1 MPTQRTPN
9 SAMLYFG
16 MVALVLLLA
25 GCGGSEP
32 TEQQSLAKMQ
42 HEADAI
48 QAAVIA
54 RQAKTPKPDPPPRP
68 RPKPKP
74 PRSEHLMSEG
84 WKQLGKELYFT
95 LEIGGGARMLTALHT
110 EAEQNCHAE
119 EAPCY
124 HEIGSKLVQ
133 RMMQARSVVKD
144 LESTVEPGLCREGLE
159 QVYRTFD
166 APLLRAQEFEAGHA
180 SEFLWEETERE
191 LEGPLTIE
199 RGEEG
204 HPQLTV
210 QSVPL
215 ASCDPSGTGKIVLGT
230 PGGSEEGSG

>member
-1 MPTQRTPN
+1 MPPKRTLG

-16 MVALVLLLA
+16 IVLLLV

-32 TEQQSLAKMQ
+32 TEQQNLAKIQ

-54 RQAKTPKPDPPPRP
+54 KEPKTPRPDPPPRP

-74 PRSEHLMSEG
+74 PRSEHLTSEG

-110 EAEQNCHAE
+110 EAEDNCRSE

-124 HEIGSKLVQ
+124 HEIGNKLVQ
-133 RMMQARSVVKD
+133 RMAQARSTVRHLEATVK
-144 LESTVEPGLCREGLE
+144 PGLCLEGLE
-159 QVYRTFD
+159 QAYRTFD
-166 APLLRAQEFEAGHA
+166 APLLRAQEFEAGHG

-204 HPQLTV
+204 RPQLTV
-210 QSVPL
+210 RSLPL
-215 ASCDPSGTGKIVLGT
+215 ASCDPSGSGRIVLG
-230 PGGSEEGSG
+230 

>member
-1 MPTQRTPN
+1 MPPKRTLS
-9 SAMLYFG
+9 SAMLYLG
-16 MVALVLLLA
+16 VMVALA

-32 TEQQSLAKMQ
+32 TEQQDLAKVQ

-54 RQAKTPKPDPPPRP
+54 KEPKTPKPDPPPRP

-74 PRSEHLMSEG
+74 PRSEHLTAEG

-95 LEIGGGARMLTALHT
+95 LEIGGGARMLAALHT
-110 EAEQNCHAE
+110 EAEENCHAE

-133 RMMQARSVVKD
+133 RMAQARSTVRHLEATVK
-144 LESTVEPGLCREGLE
+144 PGLCLEGLE
-159 QVYRTFD
+159 QAYRTFY
-166 APLLRAQEFEAGHA
+166 APLLRAKEFEAGHG

-191 LEGPLTIE
+191 LEGPLTVE
-199 RGEEG
+199 HNEEG
-204 HPQLTV
+204 RSQLVV
-210 QSVPL
+210 QSMPL
-215 ASCDPSGTGKIVLGT
+215 ADCDPSGTGKITLGM
-230 PGGSEEGSG
+230 PGASEEASG